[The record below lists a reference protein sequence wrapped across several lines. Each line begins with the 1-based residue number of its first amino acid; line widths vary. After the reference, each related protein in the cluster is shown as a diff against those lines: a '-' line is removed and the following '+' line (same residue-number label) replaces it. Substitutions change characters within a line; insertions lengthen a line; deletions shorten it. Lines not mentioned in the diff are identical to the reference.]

1 MFDKL
6 PSACYVIPIATRKEE
21 NNMSNLIQSYKRCPT
36 GANRRRL
43 AAYLVKHPFA
53 LCAATNEEMAFLRVN
68 EFI

>member
-1 MFDKL
+1 MFDRQNGAFHL
-6 PSACYVIPIATRKEE
+6 IPIATRKEE
-21 NNMSNLIQSYKRCPT
+21 NNMSKLIQSYKRCPT

-53 LCAATNEEMAFLRVN
+53 LCAATNEEMVFLRVN